1 MNARSGCSSGRT
13 RKGNQMGKKWVVTLG
28 LILALGLLAGTATEA
43 GAGQF
48 GCNAGHACVWPS
60 RFFSGTI
67 GESLCT
73 GGAHGLANF
82 KESGVNE
89 CTGSNKAVWFRQ
101 NGTSIQCLNAG
112 ETSAGFTFP
121 INELWVGAENSHC

>member
-1 MNARSGCSSGRT
+1 M
-13 RKGNQMGKKWVVTLG
+13 RKRWIVG
-28 LILALGLLAGTATEA
+28 LALVLALGLLAGASTEA

-48 GCNAGHACVWPS
+48 GCNTGHACVWPQ
-60 RFFSGTI
+60 RFFTGTI

-73 GGAHGLANF
+73 GGAHGLAGT

-89 CTGSNKAVWFRQ
+89 CVGSNKAVWFRS
-101 NGTSIQCLNAG
+101 NGTAIKCLNAG
-112 ETSAGFTFP
+112 ETAASFTFP